1 MECNMAPID
10 TAIRIRL
17 RLRGVREL
25 VRAHSSA
32 SSARMLTDES
42 CDESSVSMLTRV
54 VELSEKIPKALSATT
69 LSDSNLAIVTVAMF
83 ASKT

>member
-1 MECNMAPID
+1 MAPID

-17 RLRGVREL
+17 RLSGVREL
-25 VRAHSSA
+25 VRAHSAS
-32 SSARMLTDES
+32 SSARMLPDES
-42 CDESSVSMLTRV
+42 CDESSVSMLTKV
-54 VELSEKIPKALSATT
+54 VELSEKIPNALSATT